1 MDAGIH
7 FIEKYYKNLYNSKE
21 VKYATRFYK
30 NENKFEDIKDYFDRL
45 EDISRRAI
53 NSGKK
58 DLLYNCFFRRYVIKK
73 ENINN
78 KYTDEEKEKIIEAQ
92 KESLIPW
99 LDYLNTYSKE
109 AYWIKYYIFQ
119 GMVGVGT
126 YSEARDVFMKRSNK
140 TISPFIEFNL
150 TAVDKLMNYIKQ
162 YVYKTLRDKT
172 LEDIIGNNSFNT
184 LYYVLLQE
192 CRNNTSNITNGIW
205 IKYNQGSKEDAY
217 KLWNSIVYQNTF
229 WCTKER
235 SRCMDQLCGP
245 RSGDFYVYYT
255 NDKNDNPVIPRI
267 AIRFIG
273 NKIHEIRGVLDS
285 SQNLEPSLTEVV
297 KKKLDTFD
305 FLGDEAKMT
314 SLKKIEHNRKITELN
329 RKTNKGISLTRE
341 EVDFIFEINEKIYT
355 FAEGEDKRIH
365 EIRSK
370 NIIIDPDYLLK
381 ASKRVVNI
389 LKYASVDLKNNKE
402 LVTKI
407 MKSKYFLVDQVGE
420 KLKDDIKFMWPIIF
434 ADPMYI
440 RNAGPNIKK
449 HIGVALYVLR
459 HNLEAFRYLN
469 VNLLKSEKFVR
480 LAKEIPGFEKKYLL
494 SNNCDIIPKGDL
506 NEDK

>member
-21 VKYATRFYK
+21 VKYANRFHR
-30 NENKFEDIKDYFDRL
+30 NENKFEDIKAYFDRL
-45 EDISRRAI
+45 ESISKRAI

-58 DLLYNCFFRRYVIKK
+58 DLLYDCFFRRYVIKK

-78 KYTDEEKEKIIEAQ
+78 KYTEEEKEKIIEAQ
-92 KESLIPW
+92 KDSLRPW
-99 LDYLNTYSKE
+99 LDYLNTSSKE
-109 AYWIKYYIFQ
+109 PYWLKYYMFQ
-119 GMVGVGT
+119 GMVGMGT
-126 YSEARDVFMKRSNK
+126 YSEAKDLFMKRSPK
-140 TISPFIEFNL
+140 TISPFIEFNI
-150 TAVDKLMNYIKQ
+150 TAVDKLMDYIKG
-162 YVYKTLRDKT
+162 YVYKTLRDKN
-172 LEDIIGNNSFNT
+172 LEDIIKTNNFNT

-192 CRNNTSNITNGIW
+192 CRNNTHNITNGIW

-235 SRCMDQLCGP
+235 NRCVEYLCGP

-255 NDKNDNPVIPRI
+255 NDANDNPVIPRI
-267 AIRFIG
+267 TIRFIG
-273 NKIHEIRGVLDS
+273 DKIREIRGVLDS
-285 SQNLEPSLTEVV
+285 SQNLEPSLTGVV
-297 KKKLDTFD
+297 KRKLDSFD
-305 FLGDEAKMT
+305 FLTDEAKVRTLKAIEDSRRITLLNKKT
-314 SLKKIEHNRKITELN
+314 SKDIP
-329 RKTNKGISLTRE
+329 LTRDE
-341 EVDFIFEINEKIYT
+341 LDFIFEINDKICT

-370 NIIIDPDYLLK
+370 NVIIDPDYLLK
-381 ASKRVVNI
+381 ASKRIVDI
-389 LKYASVDLKNNKE
+389 LKYASVDLKNDKK

-407 MKSKYFLVDQVGE
+407 MKNRYYLVDQVGE
-420 KLKDDIKFMWPIIF
+420 KLKDDIKFMWPIIV
-434 ADPMYI
+434 ADPMCI
-440 RNAGPNIKK
+440 RNAGPTIKK

-459 HNLEAFRYLN
+459 RNLGAFRYFN
-469 VNLLKSEKFVR
+469 VNLMKSDKFIC

-494 SNNCDIIPKGDL
+494 TENCDIIPKGDL